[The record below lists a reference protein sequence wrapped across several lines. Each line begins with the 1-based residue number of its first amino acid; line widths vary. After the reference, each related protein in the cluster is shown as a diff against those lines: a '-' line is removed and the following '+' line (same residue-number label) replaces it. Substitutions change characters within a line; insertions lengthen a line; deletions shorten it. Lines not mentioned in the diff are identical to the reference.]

1 MRVLN
6 GLRVV
11 DVDEDDAVGGY
22 GLSIG
27 YKRDAVLLNDI
38 NMLLKPGEIVAING
52 ASGIG
57 KTTLLRTFAGLL
69 NPLEGRVSIFGKTKA
84 DRGEVGY
91 IPQRLG
97 LIRHASVHHNV
108 MMGAKAGH
116 TSAWFPFARVC
127 KHHTLEAID
136 SVGLMHKLR
145 TPIRKLSGGQ
155 QRRVAVARTLAQ
167 KPRLILAD
175 EFLAEL
181 DEETLNM
188 VMQKVLDY
196 VKENNAIM
204 ILVEHDLERAMQMA
218 DRLFTAVDGKLVEIG
233 ADGEE

>member
-6 GLRVV
+6 GLGVV

-22 GLSIG
+22 DLSIG
-27 YKRDAVLLNDI
+27 YERDAVLLEDI
-38 NMLLKPGEIVAING
+38 NMSLKPGEIVAVNG

-69 NPLEGRVSIFGKTKA
+69 NPLEGKVSIFGKTKA

-116 TSAWFPFARVC
+116 TSAWFPFSKVC

-145 TPIRKLSGGQ
+145 TDPNFPEDSNVVLLSQ
-155 QRRVAVARTLAQ
+155 KLAQ

-175 EFLAEL
+175 EFLSEL

-188 VMQKVLDY
+188 VMQRFW
-196 VKENNAIM
+196 IM
-204 ILVEHDLERAMQMA
+204 SKRIMQS
-218 DRLFTAVDGKLVEIG
+218 
-233 ADGEE
+233 

>member
-1 MRVLN
+1 MDNSVTGHDLS
-6 GLRVV
+6 
-11 DVDEDDAVGGY
+11 VGY
-22 GLSIG
+22 D
-27 YKRDAVLLNDI
+27 RNEVLLSGID
-38 NMLLKPGEIVAING
+38 LSLKPGEIVAING
-52 ASGIG
+52 ASGVG

-69 NPLEGRVSIFGKTKA
+69 NPLEGRISIFGKEKA
-84 DRGEVGY
+84 KRGEIGY

-97 LIRHASVHHNV
+97 LIRHASVHYNV
-108 MMGAKAGH
+108 MLGAKAGH
-116 TSAWFPFARVC
+116 TSALFPFSRSC
-127 KHHTLEAID
+127 KIHTLEAIE

-167 KPRLILAD
+167 RPRFILAD

-204 ILVEHDLERAMQMA
+204 ILVEHDFERAMQMA
-218 DRLFTAVDGKLVEIG
+218 DRLFTAVGNKLIEIG
-233 ADGEE
+233 ATEG

>member
-1 MRVLN
+1 MVRLN
-6 GLRVV
+6 RDNSVTGHDLSVGYDR
-11 DVDEDDAVGGY
+11 DD
-22 GLSIG
+22 
-27 YKRDAVLLNDI
+27 VLLSGID
-38 NMLLKPGEIVAING
+38 LSLKPGEIVAING

-69 NPLEGRVSIFGKTKA
+69 NPLEGRISIFGEEKA
-84 DRGEVGY
+84 KRGEIGY

-108 MMGAKAGH
+108 MLGAKAGH
-116 TSAWFPFARVC
+116 TSAWFPFSRVC
-127 KHHTLEAID
+127 KINTLEAIE
-136 SVGLMHKLR
+136 SVGLTHKLR

-204 ILVEHDLERAMQMA
+204 ILVEHDFERAMQMA
-218 DRLFTAVDGKLVEIG
+218 DRLFTAVGDKLIEIG
-233 ADGEE
+233 ASED

>member
-1 MRVLN
+1 MDNSVTGHDLS
-6 GLRVV
+6 
-11 DVDEDDAVGGY
+11 VGY
-22 GLSIG
+22 D
-27 YKRDAVLLNDI
+27 RNEVLLSGID
-38 NMLLKPGEIVAING
+38 LSLKPGEIVAING
-52 ASGIG
+52 ASGVG

-69 NPLEGRVSIFGKTKA
+69 NPLEGRISIFGKEKA
-84 DRGEVGY
+84 KRGEIGY

-108 MMGAKAGH
+108 MLGAKAGH
-116 TSAWFPFARVC
+116 TSALFPFSRSC
-127 KHHTLEAID
+127 KIHTLEAIE

-167 KPRLILAD
+167 RPRFILAD

-204 ILVEHDLERAMQMA
+204 ILVEHDFERAMQMA
-218 DRLFTAVDGKLVEIG
+218 DRLFTAVGNKLIEIG
-233 ADGEE
+233 ATEG

>member
-1 MRVLN
+1 
-6 GLRVV
+6 
-11 DVDEDDAVGGY
+11 
-22 GLSIG
+22 
-27 YKRDAVLLNDI
+27 
-38 NMLLKPGEIVAING
+38 
-52 ASGIG
+52 
-57 KTTLLRTFAGLL
+57 
-69 NPLEGRVSIFGKTKA
+69 
-84 DRGEVGY
+84 
-91 IPQRLG
+91 
-97 LIRHASVHHNV
+97 

-116 TSAWFPFARVC
+116 TSAWFPFSKVC

-204 ILVEHDLERAMQMA
+204 ILVEHDFERAMQMA

-233 ADGEE
+233 ANGA

>member
-1 MRVLN
+1 MDNSVTGHDLS
-6 GLRVV
+6 
-11 DVDEDDAVGGY
+11 VGY
-22 GLSIG
+22 D
-27 YKRDAVLLNDI
+27 RNEVLLSGID
-38 NMLLKPGEIVAING
+38 LSLKPGELVAING
-52 ASGIG
+52 ASGVG

-69 NPLEGRVSIFGKTKA
+69 NPLEGRISIFGKEKA
-84 DRGEVGY
+84 KRGEIGY

-108 MMGAKAGH
+108 MLGAKAGH
-116 TSAWFPFARVC
+116 TSALFPFSGAC
-127 KHHTLEAID
+127 KIHTLEAIE

-167 KPRLILAD
+167 RPRFILAD

-188 VMQKVLDY
+188 VMQKVLNY

-204 ILVEHDLERAMQMA
+204 ILVEHDFERAMQMA
-218 DRLFTAVDGKLVEIG
+218 DRLFTAVGDKLIEIG
-233 ADGEE
+233 ATEG

>member
-1 MRVLN
+1 MVEVADNDIVQGHDL
-6 GLRVV
+6 
-11 DVDEDDAVGGY
+11 A
-22 GLSIG
+22 IG
-27 YKRDAVLLNDI
+27 YTKDDVLLSGI
-38 NMLLKPGEIVAING
+38 NLTLKPGEIVAING

-69 NPLEGRVSIFGKTKA
+69 DPIKGQVNIFGKPKGN
-84 DRGEVGY
+84 RGEIGY

-97 LIRHASVHHNV
+97 LIRHASVNHNV
-108 MMGAKAGH
+108 MLGAKAGH
-116 TSAWFPFARVC
+116 TSAWFPFSRVC
-127 KHHTLEAID
+127 KIHALEAIE
-136 SVGLMHKLR
+136 SVGLKHKLR

-181 DEETLNM
+181 DEETLNI
-188 VMQKVLDY
+188 VMQKVLTY

-204 ILVEHDLERAMQMA
+204 ILVEHDFERAMQMA
-218 DRLFTAVDGKLVEIG
+218 DRLFTAVGDKLIEIG
-233 ADGEE
+233 EGIVTPNSTIVG

>member
-1 MRVLN
+1 MDNSVTGHDLS
-6 GLRVV
+6 
-11 DVDEDDAVGGY
+11 VGY
-22 GLSIG
+22 D
-27 YKRDAVLLNDI
+27 RNEVLLSGID
-38 NMLLKPGEIVAING
+38 LSLKPGEIVAING
-52 ASGIG
+52 ASGVG

-69 NPLEGRVSIFGKTKA
+69 NPLEGRISIFGKEKA
-84 DRGEVGY
+84 KRGEIGY

-108 MMGAKAGH
+108 MLGAIAGH
-116 TSAWFPFARVC
+116 TSALFPFSRAC
-127 KHHTLEAID
+127 KIHTLEAIE

-167 KPRLILAD
+167 RPRFILAD
-175 EFLAEL
+175 EFLSEL

-188 VMQKVLDY
+188 VMQKVLNY

-204 ILVEHDLERAMQMA
+204 ILVEHDFERAIQMA
-218 DRLFTAVDGKLVEIG
+218 DRLFTAVGDKLIEIG
-233 ADGEE
+233 ATEG